1 MLFKGFT
8 FGLLNVDANMNIITK
23 FTVATEQGIE
33 ALLTLTKALA
43 VQKFAQLVE
52 PVELEC
58 YIIENFNVQTLVSE
72 INSMSNQWL
81 VVYVDDQPM
90 GYARITSKGE
100 KPIVVGGKR
109 AIRVADFGV
118 CHHQAQQQI
127 MTSLFD
133 KCLAVCSTYEAIWI
147 NEPEESSLT
156 RLFEQ
161 KGFIRQSGMSRFDGL
176 PLESALYLK
185 INL

>member
-1 MLFKGFT
+1 
-8 FGLLNVDANMNIITK
+8 MNIITK

-33 ALLTLTKALA
+33 ALLMLTKTLA
-43 VQKFAQLVE
+43 VQKFAQLLN
-52 PVELEC
+52 PVELEH

-90 GYARITSKGE
+90 GYARITSKGQ
-100 KPIVVGGKR
+100 KPIAVGGKR
-109 AIRVADFGV
+109 AIRIADFGV
-118 CHHQAQQQI
+118 CEHQAQPQI
-127 MTSLFD
+127 MTSLID
-133 KCLAVCSTYEAIWI
+133 KCLAVCSTYEVIWI
-147 NEPEESSLT
+147 NEPAGSSSIG
-156 RLFEQ
+156 LFEQ
-161 KGFIRQSGMSRFDGL
+161 KGFIRQPGMSRFDEL